1 MKFSETLKKM
11 SAKNIAKPTKT
22 VCRSTGLKCR
32 ITIQRPIVR
41 MDIKTVQVRM
51 LDLCSDRIL

>member
-1 MKFSETLKKM
+1 M

-22 VCRSTGLKCR
+22 VRRSTGLNCR